1 MKIRCIHLRDVGPYR
16 GPREFNL
23 HDDWRDENH
32 RLVLFSGPNGTGKS
46 SLLRSVAHLWDMTG
60 KWLAT
65 PEVKPKANTQAR
77 SWLRSRVGA
86 VALIVDG
93 VPGFS
98 ETVGIYF
105 GDEEFF
111 NSIKERAKF
120 WIGELS
126 DKPAGKGRPALIH
139 HSQLG
144 RLDEWSKAHGQL
156 VLGQE
161 SITPNLVH
169 LDGEERR
176 WVRPRSDPGRPIADD
191 PAARWLVGY
200 HPTEDWQGQLEA
212 SLVALKALDER
223 RFHDVLADLN
233 AFLVGKAI
241 RSQPTPTLRFL
252 VDVKDDTGAHNH
264 PLDDLSAGERQV
276 LIQLYLVSR
285 WMQKG
290 GVVLLDE
297 PDLHMHP
304 SLVDQFVARVDAIVK
319 ERGGQLILT
328 SHLPMIWE
336 YAEARGTRIRLGK
349 EGVL

>member
-1 MKIRCIHLRDVGPYR
+1 MKIRRIHLRDVGPYR

-23 HDDWRDENH
+23 HDERRDQNQ

-46 SLLRSVAHLWDMTG
+46 SLLRSIAHLWDMTG

-77 SWLRSRVGA
+77 AWLRSRVGA

-93 VPGFS
+93 VPGFT

-105 GDEEFF
+105 GDEAYFDT
-111 NSIKERAKF
+111 IKAGAEF

-126 DKPAGKGRPALIH
+126 HKPKGKGRPDLIH
-139 HSQLG
+139 YSDQE
-144 RLDEWSKAHGQL
+144 RLALWSKAHSQL

-161 SITPNLVH
+161 SITPNIIH
-169 LDGEERR
+169 LDGEERQ
-176 WVRPRSDPGRPIADD
+176 WVRPKGDPGRPIADD
-191 PAARWLVGY
+191 PAKRWLVRY
-200 HPTEDWQGQLEA
+200 QPTEDWQGQVEA
-212 SLVALKALDER
+212 SLVALKTLDDP
-223 RFHDVLADLN
+223 HYQKVITDLN
-233 AFLVGKAI
+233 QFLVGKAI
-241 RSQPTPTLRFL
+241 RPQPTSTLRL
-252 VDVKDDTGAHNH
+252 LIDVKNGGAEQSHL
-264 PLDDLSAGERQV
+264 LDELSAGERQV

-285 WMQKG
+285 WLQPG

-328 SHLPMIWE
+328 SHLPMIWD
-336 YAEARGTRIRLGK
+336 YVEARGTRIRLGQGG
-349 EGVL
+349 EL

>member
-1 MKIRCIHLRDVGPYR
+1 MKIRRIHLRDVGPYR

-23 HDDWRDENH
+23 HDDWRDENQ

-46 SLLRSVAHLWDMTG
+46 SLLRSIAHLWEMTG

-77 SWLRSRVGA
+77 AWLRSRVGA

-93 VPGFS
+93 VPGFT

-105 GDEEFF
+105 GDEAYFDT
-111 NSIKERAKF
+111 IKEGAGF

-126 DKPAGKGRPALIH
+126 HKPKGKGRPDLIH
-139 HSQLG
+139 YFERD
-144 RLDEWSKAHGQL
+144 RLKEWSTAHGQL
-156 VLGQE
+156 ILGQE
-161 SITPNLVH
+161 SITPNMIY

-176 WVRPRSDPGRPIADD
+176 WVRPKSDPGRPIADD

-200 HPTEDWQGQLEA
+200 KPSEDWQGQLEA

-223 RFHDVLADLN
+223 RFHDVLSDLN
-233 AFLVGKAI
+233 GFLIGKSI
-241 RSQPTPTLRFL
+241 RAQPTPTLRLL
-252 VDVKDDTGAHNH
+252 VDVKDKDGGHNH

-304 SLVDQFVARVDAIVK
+304 SLVDQFVARVDDIVK
-319 ERGGQLILT
+319 ERKGQLILT

-349 EGVL
+349 EGAL